1 MTWTSI
7 KKILP
12 QKIAALKLENTMK
25 LYDLNQDWDE
35 ILKKSLGEGWQKKSK
50 PVRLRNKTL
59 IIVCRNSVW
68 ANELQLKENTL
79 LNKIRYKIKEVEK
92 IKVVS

>member
-25 LYDLNQDWDE
+25 LYDLSQDWDE
-35 ILKKSLGEGWQKKSK
+35 ILKKSLGDGWQKKSK
-50 PVRLRNKTL
+50 PIRLKNKTL
-59 IIVCRNSVW
+59 IIACRNSVW
-68 ANELQLKENTL
+68 ANELQLKESTL
-79 LNKIRYKIKEVEK
+79 LNRIRYKIKEVEK

>member
-25 LYDLNQDWDE
+25 LYDLSRNWDE
-35 ILKKSLGEGWQKKSK
+35 ILRKSLGDGWQKKSK
-50 PVRLRNKTL
+50 PIKLKNKIL
-59 IIVCRNSVW
+59 IITCRNSVW
-68 ANELQLKENTL
+68 ANELQLKEGAL
-79 LNKIRYKIKEVEK
+79 LNKIRHKVKEVEK
-92 IKVVS
+92 IKFVS